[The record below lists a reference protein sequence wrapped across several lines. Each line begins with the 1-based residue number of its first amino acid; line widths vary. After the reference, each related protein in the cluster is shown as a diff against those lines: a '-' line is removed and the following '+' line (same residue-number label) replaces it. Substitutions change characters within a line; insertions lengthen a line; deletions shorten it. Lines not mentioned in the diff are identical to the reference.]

1 MTSRWLTLPFFFVLE
16 LDLDIFGTSFPT
28 RNQIFFYSSS
38 LKMMIFT
45 LCYFFLQQ
53 FKSLRLSLCLD
64 FYSLEKYHFLQD
76 EHWKRFLTEFYRVF
90 RNFPFKSNVFF
101 LNTYHRY
108 DSYFELPNGRR
119 ISSNFHHF
127 IR

>member
-1 MTSRWLTLPFFFVLE
+1 MTSRWLALPFFFC
-16 LDLDIFGTSFPT
+16 FGTRFGYFWNKFSDTKPD
-28 RNQIFFYSSS
+28 FFYSSS

-90 RNFPFKSNVFF
+90 RNFPFKSKVFF